1 MSSRDELVQV
11 EHSDVRWTHLE
22 LKLSHVVTT
31 ARGVWGSLVK
41 KLLRSGV
48 SVNVEVD
55 AISRERAK
63 RLTLLS
69 EKKRKPLE
77 SMKLPTTLS

>member
-1 MSSRDELVQV
+1 MELN
-11 EHSDVRWTHLE
+11 
-22 LKLSHVVTT
+22 LSHVITT

-48 SVNVEVD
+48 NVNVEVD

-63 RLTLLS
+63 RLNLLN
-69 EKKRKPLE
+69 EKKQKLLE